1 MGEICALAKVN
12 CTKGFEFC
20 AREASQIFGG
30 SALVREGIGKEVEA
44 LYRNVR
50 AHAIP
55 GGSEEILLD
64 LAIRSLVDLKQSKL

>member
-1 MGEICALAKVN
+1 MNI
-12 CTKGFEFC
+12 TKGFELC
-20 AREASQIFGG
+20 AREASQIFDG
-30 SALVREGIGKEVEA
+30 SALVREGIGAEIEA
-44 LYRNVR
+44 IYRNVR